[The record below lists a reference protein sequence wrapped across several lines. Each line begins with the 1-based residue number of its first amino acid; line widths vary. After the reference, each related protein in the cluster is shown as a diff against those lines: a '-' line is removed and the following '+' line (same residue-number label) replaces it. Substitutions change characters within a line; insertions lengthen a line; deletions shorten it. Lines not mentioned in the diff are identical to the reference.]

1 MFQLVGSLLALAAI
15 GHVAA
20 DLPVAGT
27 VFALLTLAWVLIAKP
42 APSRKKY
49 NYDHQY
55 GAPRGAVLGA

>member
-49 NYDHQY
+49 NYDYQY

>member
-20 DLPVAGT
+20 DLPVVGT

-49 NYDHQY
+49 NYQY
-55 GAPRGAVLGA
+55 GAPQGAVVEA

>member
-20 DLPVAGT
+20 DLLFVGT
-27 VFALLTLAWVLIAKP
+27 IFALLTLAWVVIAKP

-49 NYDHQY
+49 NYRY
-55 GAPRGAVLGA
+55 GAPQGAVLWA

>member
-20 DLPVAGT
+20 DAPLVGMI
-27 VFALLTLAWVLIAKP
+27 FALLTLAWVLIAKP

-49 NYDHQY
+49 DYQY
-55 GAPRGAVLGA
+55 GAPQGAVLEA

>member
-20 DLPVAGT
+20 DAPGIGT
-27 VFALLTLAWVLIAKP
+27 IFALLTLAWVLIAKP
-42 APSRKKY
+42 SPSRKRQTY
-49 NYDHQY
+49 QY